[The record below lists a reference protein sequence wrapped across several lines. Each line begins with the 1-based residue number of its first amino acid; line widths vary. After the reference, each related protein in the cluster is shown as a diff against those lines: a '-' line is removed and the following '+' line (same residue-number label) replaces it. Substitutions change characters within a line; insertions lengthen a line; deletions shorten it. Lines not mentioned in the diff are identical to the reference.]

1 MEINNRTVRLL
12 SQTNNFT
19 DENLWSFF
27 EENFD
32 LKLKSKQFLLK
43 NKFILLDYNIIKAL
57 KNNDVKEGDKIK
69 VKTISKVLESKND
82 NFKIGEYILGPGCVQ
97 DYYISGGENCEK
109 FDIDKFNYS
118 ENEIF
123 IGLENFNKAFKRLIE
138 LEYEKKNNIK
148 TVIQTKY
155 LIN

>member
-12 SQTNNFT
+12 SQTNNFA
-19 DENLWSFF
+19 DENLWSFL

-32 LKLKSKQFLLK
+32 LKLKSNQFLLK
-43 NKFILLDYNIIKAL
+43 NKFILLDYNIITAL
-57 KNNDVKEGDKIK
+57 KNNDINEGDKIK

-123 IGLENFNKAFKRLIE
+123 IGLENFNKAFKKLIE
-138 LEYEKKNNIK
+138 LEYEKKIILK
-148 TVIQTKY
+148 P
-155 LIN
+155 

>member
-12 SQTNNFT
+12 IQTNNFT
-19 DENLWSFF
+19 DENLWSFL

-32 LKLKSKQFLLK
+32 LKLQSKQFLLK

-57 KNNDVKEGDKIK
+57 KNNDINEGDKIK

-97 DYYISGGENCEK
+97 DYYISDGENCEK
-109 FDIDKFNYS
+109 FNIDKFNYS
-118 ENEIF
+118 DNEIF
-123 IGLENFNKAFKRLIE
+123 NGLENFNKAFKKLIE
-138 LEYEKKNNIK
+138 LEYEKKIILK
-148 TVIQTKY
+148 P
-155 LIN
+155 

>member
-57 KNNDVKEGDKIK
+57 KNYDIKEGDKIK

-109 FDIDKFNYS
+109 FDIDKFNYL

-123 IGLENFNKAFKRLIE
+123 IGLENFNKAFKKLIE
-138 LEYEKKNNIK
+138 LEYEKKIILK
-148 TVIQTKY
+148 P
-155 LIN
+155 

>member
-19 DENLWSFF
+19 DENLWSFL

-97 DYYISGGENCEK
+97 DYYISDGENCEK

-123 IGLENFNKAFKRLIE
+123 IGLENFNKAFKKLIE
-138 LEYEKKNNIK
+138 LEYEKKIILK
-148 TVIQTKY
+148 P
-155 LIN
+155 

>member
-43 NKFILLDYNIIKAL
+43 NKLILLDNNIVKAL
-57 KNNDVKEGDKIK
+57 KNNNVKEGDKIK

-123 IGLENFNKAFKRLIE
+123 IGLENFNKAFKKLIE
-138 LEYEKKNNIK
+138 LEYEKKIILK
-148 TVIQTKY
+148 P
-155 LIN
+155 

>member
-32 LKLKSKQFLLK
+32 LELKSKQLLLK
-43 NKFILLDYNIIKAL
+43 NKFILLDYNIIKTL

-69 VKTISKVLESKND
+69 VKTISKVLESKNK
-82 NFKIGEYILGPGCVQ
+82 NFKIGEYILGPGCIQ
-97 DYYISGGENCEK
+97 DYYISDGENCEK
-109 FDIDKFNYS
+109 FNIDKFNYS
-118 ENEIF
+118 DNEIF
-123 IGLENFNKAFKRLIE
+123 NGLENFNKAFKKLIE
-138 LEYEKKNNIK
+138 LEYKKKIILK
-148 TVIQTKY
+148 P
-155 LIN
+155 

>member
-43 NKFILLDYNIIKAL
+43 NKFILLDYNIINAL

-118 ENEIF
+118 ENDIF
-123 IGLENFNKAFKRLIE
+123 IGLENFNKAFKKLIE
-138 LEYEKKNNIK
+138 LEYEKKIILK
-148 TVIQTKY
+148 P
-155 LIN
+155 

>member
-12 SQTNNFT
+12 SQTNNFA
-19 DENLWSFF
+19 DENLWSFL

-43 NKFILLDYNIIKAL
+43 NKLILLDNNIVKAL
-57 KNNDVKEGDKIK
+57 KNNNVKEGDKIK

-109 FDIDKFNYS
+109 FNIDKFNYS
-118 ENEIF
+118 ENEI
-123 IGLENFNKAFKRLIE
+123 INGLENFKKAFKKLIE
-138 LEYEKKNNIK
+138 LEDEKKIILK
-148 TVIQTKY
+148 P
-155 LIN
+155 

>member
-1 MEINNRTVRLL
+1 MEINYWTVRLL

-97 DYYISGGENCEK
+97 DYYISDGENCEK

-123 IGLENFNKAFKRLIE
+123 IGLENFNKAFKKLIE
-138 LEYEKKNNIK
+138 LEYEKKIILK
-148 TVIQTKY
+148 P
-155 LIN
+155 

>member
-19 DENLWSFF
+19 DENLWSFL

-32 LKLKSKQFLLK
+32 LKLQSKQFLLK

-57 KNNDVKEGDKIK
+57 KNNDINEGDKIK

-82 NFKIGEYILGPGCVQ
+82 NSKIGEYILGPGCVQ

-123 IGLENFNKAFKRLIE
+123 IGLENFNKAFKKLIE
-138 LEYEKKNNIK
+138 LEYEKKIILK
-148 TVIQTKY
+148 P
-155 LIN
+155 

>member
-43 NKFILLDYNIIKAL
+43 NKFILLDYNIINAL

-97 DYYISGGENCEK
+97 DYYISDGENCEK

-123 IGLENFNKAFKRLIE
+123 IGLENFNKAFKKLIE
-138 LEYEKKNNIK
+138 LEYKKKIILK
-148 TVIQTKY
+148 P
-155 LIN
+155 

>member
-12 SQTNNFT
+12 IQTNNFT
-19 DENLWSFF
+19 DENLWSFL

-32 LKLKSKQFLLK
+32 LKLQSKQFLLK

-57 KNNDVKEGDKIK
+57 KNNDINEGDKIK

-123 IGLENFNKAFKRLIE
+123 IGLENFNKAFKKLIE
-138 LEYEKKNNIK
+138 FKYEKKIILK
-148 TVIQTKY
+148 P
-155 LIN
+155 

>member
-32 LKLKSKQFLLK
+32 LKLKSKQLLLK

-109 FDIDKFNYS
+109 FDIDKLNYS

-123 IGLENFNKAFKRLIE
+123 IGLENFNKAFERLIE
-138 LEYEKKNNIK
+138 LEYEKKIILK
-148 TVIQTKY
+148 TQFKPSI
-155 LIN
+155 

>member
-12 SQTNNFT
+12 SQTNNFA
-19 DENLWSFF
+19 DENLWSFL

-43 NKFILLDYNIIKAL
+43 NKFILLDYNIIKSL

-97 DYYISGGENCEK
+97 DYYISGGEGCEK
-109 FDIDKFNYS
+109 FDIDKLNYS

-123 IGLENFNKAFKRLIE
+123 IGLENFNKAFKKLIE
-138 LEYEKKNNIK
+138 LEYEKKI
-148 TVIQTKY
+148 I
-155 LIN
+155 LIP

>member
-12 SQTNNFT
+12 SQTNNFA
-19 DENLWSFF
+19 DENLWSFL

-32 LKLKSKQFLLK
+32 LKLQSKQFLLK

-57 KNNDVKEGDKIK
+57 KNNDIKEGDKIK

-123 IGLENFNKAFKRLIE
+123 IGLENFNKAFKKLIE
-138 LEYEKKNNIK
+138 LEYEKKIILK
-148 TVIQTKY
+148 P
-155 LIN
+155 

>member
-19 DENLWSFF
+19 DENLWSFL

-82 NFKIGEYILGPGCVQ
+82 NFKIGEYILGTGCVQ
-97 DYYISGGENCEK
+97 DYYISDGENCEK

-118 ENEIF
+118 ENDIF
-123 IGLENFNKAFKRLIE
+123 IGLENFNKAFKKLIE
-138 LEYEKKNNIK
+138 LEYEKKIILK
-148 TVIQTKY
+148 P
-155 LIN
+155 

>member
-43 NKFILLDYNIIKAL
+43 NKFILLDNNIIKAL

-69 VKTISKVLESKND
+69 VKTISRCWNQKMT
-82 NFKIGEYILGPGCVQ
+82 ILKLV
-97 DYYISGGENCEK
+97 NT
-109 FDIDKFNYS
+109 F
-118 ENEIF
+118 
-123 IGLENFNKAFKRLIE
+123 
-138 LEYEKKNNIK
+138 
-148 TVIQTKY
+148 
-155 LIN
+155 

>member
-12 SQTNNFT
+12 IQTNNFT

-32 LKLKSKQFLLK
+32 LKLQSKQFLLK

-57 KNNDVKEGDKIK
+57 KNNDINEGDKIK

-123 IGLENFNKAFKRLIE
+123 IGLENFNKAFKKLIE
-138 LEYEKKNNIK
+138 LEYEKKIILK
-148 TVIQTKY
+148 P
-155 LIN
+155 

>member
-32 LKLKSKQFLLK
+32 LELKSKQLLLK
-43 NKFILLDYNIIKAL
+43 NKFILLDYNIIKTL

-69 VKTISKVLESKND
+69 VKTISKVLESKNK
-82 NFKIGEYILGPGCVQ
+82 NFKIGEYILGPGCIQ

-109 FDIDKFNYS
+109 FDIDKLNYS

-123 IGLENFNKAFKRLIE
+123 IGLENFNKAFKKLIE
-138 LEYEKKNNIK
+138 LEYEKKIILK
-148 TVIQTKY
+148 P
-155 LIN
+155 

>member
-19 DENLWSFF
+19 DENLWSFL

-57 KNNDVKEGDKIK
+57 KNNDINEGDKIK

-123 IGLENFNKAFKRLIE
+123 IGLENFNKAFKKLIE
-138 LEYEKKNNIK
+138 LEYEKKIILK
-148 TVIQTKY
+148 P
-155 LIN
+155 

>member
-19 DENLWSFF
+19 DENLWSFL

-32 LKLKSKQFLLK
+32 LKLQSKQFLLK

-57 KNNDVKEGDKIK
+57 KNNDINEGDKIK

-97 DYYISGGENCEK
+97 DYYISDGENCEK
-109 FDIDKFNYS
+109 FKIDKFNYS
-118 ENEIF
+118 ENDIF
-123 IGLENFNKAFKRLIE
+123 IGLENFNKSFKKLIE
-138 LEYEKKNNIK
+138 LEY
-148 TVIQTKY
+148 
-155 LIN
+155 

>member
-12 SQTNNFT
+12 SQTNNFAN
-19 DENLWSFF
+19 ENLWSFL

-43 NKFILLDYNIIKAL
+43 NKFILLDYNIINAL

-97 DYYISGGENCEK
+97 DYYISDGENCEK

-118 ENEIF
+118 ENDIF
-123 IGLENFNKAFKRLIE
+123 IGLENFNKAFERLIE
-138 LEYEKKNNIK
+138 LEYEKKIILK
-148 TVIQTKY
+148 TQFKPSI
-155 LIN
+155 

>member
-43 NKFILLDYNIIKAL
+43 NKFILLDNNMIKAL

-123 IGLENFNKAFKRLIE
+123 IGLENFNKAFKKLIE
-138 LEYEKKNNIK
+138 LEYEKKIILK
-148 TVIQTKY
+148 P
-155 LIN
+155 

>member
-12 SQTNNFT
+12 IQTNNFT
-19 DENLWSFF
+19 DENLWSFL

-32 LKLKSKQFLLK
+32 LKLQSKQFLLK

-57 KNNDVKEGDKIK
+57 KNNDINEGDKIK

-109 FDIDKFNYS
+109 FDIDKFNCS

-123 IGLENFNKAFKRLIE
+123 IGLENFNKAFKKLIE
-138 LEYEKKNNIK
+138 LEYEKKIILK
-148 TVIQTKY
+148 P
-155 LIN
+155 

>member
-12 SQTNNFT
+12 SQTKNLT

-123 IGLENFNKAFKRLIE
+123 IGLENFNKAFKKLIE
-138 LEYEKKNNIK
+138 LEYEKKIILK
-148 TVIQTKY
+148 P
-155 LIN
+155 

>member
-32 LKLKSKQFLLK
+32 LRLNFKQFLLK

-57 KNNDVKEGDKIK
+57 KNYEIKEGDKIK

-123 IGLENFNKAFKRLIE
+123 IGLENFNKAFKKLIE
-138 LEYEKKNNIK
+138 LEYEKKIILK
-148 TVIQTKY
+148 P
-155 LIN
+155 

>member
-1 MEINNRTVRLL
+1 MEINNRTVRLN

-43 NKFILLDYNIIKAL
+43 NKFILLDYNIIKVL

-69 VKTISKVLESKND
+69 VKTISRVLESKND
-82 NFKIGEYILGPGCVQ
+82 NFKIGEYVLGPGCVQ

-118 ENEIF
+118 KNEIF
-123 IGLENFNKAFKRLIE
+123 NGLENFNKAFKKLIE
-138 LEYEKKNNIK
+138 LKYEKKIILK
-148 TVIQTKY
+148 P
-155 LIN
+155 

>member
-12 SQTNNFT
+12 SQTNNFA
-19 DENLWSFF
+19 DENLWSFL

-43 NKFILLDYNIIKAL
+43 NKFILLDYNIIKSL

-123 IGLENFNKAFKRLIE
+123 IGLENFNKAFKKLIE
-138 LEYEKKNNIK
+138 LEYEKKIILK
-148 TVIQTKY
+148 P
-155 LIN
+155 

>member
-12 SQTNNFT
+12 SQTNNFA
-19 DENLWSFF
+19 DENLWSFL

-32 LKLKSKQFLLK
+32 LKLQSKQFLLK

-57 KNNDVKEGDKIK
+57 KNNDINEGDKIK

-123 IGLENFNKAFKRLIE
+123 IGLENFNKAFKKLIE
-138 LEYEKKNNIK
+138 LEYEKKIILK
-148 TVIQTKY
+148 P
-155 LIN
+155 

>member
-57 KNNDVKEGDKIK
+57 KNNDLKEGDKIK

-97 DYYISGGENCEK
+97 DYYISDGENCEK
-109 FDIDKFNYS
+109 FNIDKFNYS

-123 IGLENFNKAFKRLIE
+123 NGLENFKKAFKKLIE
-138 LEYEKKNNIK
+138 LEDEKKIILK
-148 TVIQTKY
+148 P
-155 LIN
+155 

>member
-12 SQTNNFT
+12 IQTNNFT
-19 DENLWSFF
+19 DENLWSFL

-32 LKLKSKQFLLK
+32 LKLQSKQFLLK
-43 NKFILLDYNIIKAL
+43 NKFILLDYNIINAL
-57 KNNDVKEGDKIK
+57 KNNDVKEGDKLK

-123 IGLENFNKAFKRLIE
+123 IGLENFNKAFKKLIE
-138 LEYEKKNNIK
+138 LEYEKKIILK
-148 TVIQTKY
+148 P
-155 LIN
+155 

>member
-19 DENLWSFF
+19 DENLWSFL

-43 NKFILLDYNIIKAL
+43 NKFILLDYNIINAL

-82 NFKIGEYILGPGCVQ
+82 NFKIGEYILGTGCVQ
-97 DYYISGGENCEK
+97 DYYISDGENCEK

-118 ENEIF
+118 ENDIF
-123 IGLENFNKAFKRLIE
+123 IGLENFNKAFKKLIE
-138 LEYEKKNNIK
+138 LEYEKKIILK
-148 TVIQTKY
+148 P
-155 LIN
+155 

>member
-12 SQTNNFT
+12 IQTNNFT
-19 DENLWSFF
+19 DENLWSFL

-57 KNNDVKEGDKIK
+57 KNNDINEGDKIK
-69 VKTISKVLESKND
+69 VKTIGKVLESKND

-123 IGLENFNKAFKRLIE
+123 IGLENFNKAFKNLIE
-138 LEYEKKNNIK
+138 LEYEKKIILK
-148 TVIQTKY
+148 P
-155 LIN
+155 

>member
-12 SQTNNFT
+12 SQTKNFT

-69 VKTISKVLESKND
+69 VKTISKVLESKNE
-82 NFKIGEYILGPGCVQ
+82 NFKIGEYILGPGCIQ
-97 DYYISGGENCEK
+97 DYYISDGKNCEK
-109 FDIDKFNYS
+109 FNIEKFNYS
-118 ENEIF
+118 DNEIF
-123 IGLENFNKAFKRLIE
+123 NGLENFNKAFKKLIE
-138 LEYEKKNNIK
+138 LEYEKKIILK
-148 TVIQTKY
+148 P
-155 LIN
+155 

>member
-12 SQTNNFT
+12 SQTNSFT
-19 DENLWSFF
+19 DENLWSFL

-32 LKLKSKQFLLK
+32 LELKSKQLLLK

-123 IGLENFNKAFKRLIE
+123 IGLENFNKAFKKLIE
-138 LEYEKKNNIK
+138 LEYEKKIILK
-148 TVIQTKY
+148 P
-155 LIN
+155 